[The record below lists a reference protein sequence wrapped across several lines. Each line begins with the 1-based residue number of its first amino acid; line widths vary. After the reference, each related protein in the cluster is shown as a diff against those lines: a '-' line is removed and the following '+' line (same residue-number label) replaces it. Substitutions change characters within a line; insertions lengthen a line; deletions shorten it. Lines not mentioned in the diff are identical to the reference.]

1 MGDDLRRETMALLWL
16 PPSMQEVSNLMCPVI
31 ECVLLSGLFIT
42 AFEKPLASM
51 VICGPGPNLVGELSA
66 RSATLVFPIQ
76 IFSIIAPI
84 QVVDFLHPFY
94 RRQLTQ

>member
-1 MGDDLRRETMALLWL
+1 MGDDLWRETVTLLWL

-31 ECVLLSGLFIT
+31 ECVLLSGLFIRL
-42 AFEKPLASM
+42 FEKPLASM

-76 IFSIIAPI
+76 IFSIIVPI
-84 QVVDFLHPFY
+84 QVIDFLHLH
-94 RRQLTQ
+94 RRQLLR